1 MIFKHLSEAWTGVAP
16 AVGNHLWQSTLLLLG
31 AWALTLLL
39 RHHQARARYWLWLAA
54 SLKFLVPFA
63 LLVDL
68 GVELGTRLGMIAGAP
83 HVSEAAQSGFSLA
96 IDYMSRPFASAVKG
110 VPAPLSAPTVH
121 GHHELL
127 LLLVG
132 VLAVIWLCGFVAVL
146 AVWCVRWRRI
156 AAVVR
161 QATPIKEGCVVT
173 ILQRLE
179 KAGGIER
186 PIKAVL
192 STGILEPGIFGI
204 FQPVLV
210 WPQGISEHLDDEHV
224 QAILAHEIC
233 HVRRRDNLASAAHM
247 LVEAIFWFHPLV
259 WWMGN
264 RLLEERERACDEQ
277 ALELGNE
284 PRVYAES
291 ILKTCEFCVGSPLAC
306 VSGVTGANLKERI
319 VRIMANR
326 GTRMLDLHRKILL
339 GAAGLLTVFV
349 PLGFGL
355 THASHLAG
363 GGSDESAATLPTAK
377 FEVASIRPAAPQN
390 VHQVMMRIMNS
401 PTDSRFYAT
410 NVTLKMLIETA
421 YNIQS
426 AQIEGGPN
434 WLNSDHYDIQAKANS
449 TVDAELKKLSPD
461 EAKLVKE
468 RMLQDL
474 LADRFHLKIKK
485 QTKLMPVYALVV
497 AKNGPKMQ
505 PSTVGAAKSDS
516 NREGPSAR
524 YGGMMPGAQTGLAM
538 MKMQAGG
545 EMAFQ
550 MVDTSM
556 QRLAQMLSMRLDRM
570 VLDKTG
576 LHGAYDFTLKWAPE
590 AGEAPM
596 MAGPGLPPSG
606 AEPTPAPNS
615 SGPSIFTALQDQL
628 GLKLKSEK
636 GPVEALEIE
645 SASQPTAN

>member
-1 MIFKHLSEAWTGVAP
+1 MIFKHLSEVWTGVAP

-121 GHHELL
+121 GHQELL

-179 KAGGIER
+179 KAGGIKR

-259 WWMGN
+259 WWMGK
-264 RLLEERERACDEQ
+264 RLVEERERACDEQ

-284 PRVYAES
+284 PKVYAES
-291 ILKTCEFCVGSPLAC
+291 ILKTCEFCVGSQLAC
-306 VSGVTGANLKERI
+306 VSGVSGSDLKERI

-326 GTRMLDLHRKILL
+326 GARTLALRQKLLL
-339 GAAGLLTVFV
+339 GTAGLLAIVV

-355 THASHLAG
+355 THASHI
-363 GGSDESAATLPTAK
+363 ATTPGADATNLPTAK
-377 FEVASIRPAAPQN
+377 FEVASIRPAAPQD
-390 VHQVMMRIMNS
+390 VHRMMMRIMDS

-410 NVTLKMLIETA
+410 NATLKMLVRVA
-421 YNIQS
+421 YDVQD
-426 AQIEGGPN
+426 AQIEGGPS
-434 WLNSDHYDIQAKANS
+434 WLDSDHYDIQAKADS
-449 TVDAELKKLSPD
+449 TVDAELKKLPPD

-468 RMLQDL
+468 RMLQEL
-474 LADRFHLKIKK
+474 LADRFHLKIAR
-485 QTKLMPVYALVV
+485 QTKQMPVYALVV
-497 AKNGPKMQ
+497 AKNGPKLQ
-505 PSTVGAAKSDS
+505 PSKMATGAPDT
-516 NREGPSAR
+516 NEEGPSAQ
-524 YGGMMPGAQTGLAM
+524 PGAILPNAKPGTM
-538 MKMQAGG
+538 MMRMQRGG
-545 EMAFQ
+545 EMALQ
-550 MVDTSM
+550 TVAGSM
-556 QRLAQMLSMRLDRM
+556 EGLAQALSTQMHRI

-576 LHGAYDFTLKWAPE
+576 LKGTYDFTLSWVPE
-590 AGEAPM
+590 EGEGPM
-596 MAGPGLPPSG
+596 MAGPPGLPPGG
-606 AEPTPAPNS
+606 AGPTPEPDS
-615 SGPSIFTALQDQL
+615 SGPSIFTALEDQL

-636 GPVEALEIE
+636 GPVNALEIV
-645 SASQPTAN
+645 SASQPTPN